1 MLYIIWGSLSMMF
14 LLLILLGLIY
24 LKDPARKDLRYKE
37 LQKRRNEAKGRTS
50 RQSSPIELIYETY
63 IKIAPI
69 RTLVNRM
76 ELGYRQIGERD
87 ERYLKKKTV
96 QILSSFFLLA
106 LVVTGVFWS
115 VTDNVL
121 YTIIF
126 VVFLGYIG
134 ESYIEFFLQR
144 GHHRLM
150 EQSIGFLDLLRQK
163 YYEYGVVDDAV
174 YEAIQLLAP
183 EEREMAAQGEA
194 IYEVLT
200 AADQEK
206 AILAYQESAPNT
218 YLKMLVNFAQMT
230 QEYGDQK
237 QDGHSVFLLNLG
249 FLSKS
254 IHLALD
260 KQRRLNYAL
269 KSMHVIVVLPLF
281 CITPIRGWAVY
292 NFPPLG
298 QFYASATGKVVEI
311 VTIVMMLVAMIL
323 LNRISRMD
331 VGHEKMKRPSISHKL
346 PISLNER
353 QKERWLYSVVLS
365 VLALVLIFSVQIQQR
380 YSLRD
385 KVLYDEGFLM
395 SGVDRATSAYR
406 LAESRQ
412 DYPIVSGQVD
422 EFVDRDSI
430 TSWVKSHPVKIVD
443 EDIADKATDT
453 GEEARV
459 MRILMK
465 RKIYE
470 KMDFKW
476 WQWLVVMGVG
486 VFGYQLPGID
496 QWFKKRVRAMESEEE
511 IATFQSLIMMLMHHP
526 RMSAIELTEWLENE
540 AKLFKEPL
548 HRCLLNMSMGH
559 QEAFE
564 VLGNEVHNDD
574 MRRIAHQLGM
584 ASEDISVVEA
594 FDELVQEKQN
604 YFEKRKWLND
614 RLVERKV
621 LLGQNIGFIP
631 AYVLIILY
639 MIVPMIVSSVG
650 QLDYFFQTMQ

>member
-1 MLYIIWGSLSMMF
+1 MLYIIWGSISLMIVFLS
-14 LLLILLGLIY
+14 ILGWMYIN
-24 LKDPARKDLRYKE
+24 DPTRKDSRYKE
-37 LQKRRNEAKGRTS
+37 LQKS
-50 RQSSPIELIYETY
+50 RQQAKERVRRETSPTQGLYRMYRRLAIL
-63 IKIAPI
+63 
-69 RTLVNRM
+69 RTTMNRM
-76 ELGYRQIGERD
+76 ELAYRQIGERD
-87 ERYLKKKTV
+87 NRYLERKIV
-96 QILSSFFLLA
+96 YILTSFFLIA
-106 LVVTGVFWS
+106 FVMTGVFWS
-115 VTDNVL
+115 VTGNVF
-121 YTIIF
+121 YTVIF
-126 VVFLGYIG
+126 IVFLYYIG
-134 ESYIEFFLQR
+134 ESYIEFFLQK

-150 EQSIGFLDLLRQK
+150 EQSIGFLDLMRQK

-174 YEAIQLLAP
+174 YEAMQLLDP

-200 AADQEK
+200 ASDQEK
-206 AILAYQESAPNT
+206 AMLAYQESAPNT

-237 QDGHSVFLLNLG
+237 QDGHSVFLMNLG

-269 KSMHVIVVLPLF
+269 KSMHAIVVIPLF
-281 CITPIRGWAVY
+281 CITPIRGWAVH

-298 QFYASATGKVVEI
+298 QFYSSAMGKTIEI
-311 VTIVMMLVAMIL
+311 ITIVMMLLAMIL

-331 VGHEKMKRPSISHKL
+331 TEREKMQRTSFIERL
-346 PISLNER
+346 PIPLSEE
-353 QKERWLYSVVLS
+353 QKQRWVYGVVLS
-365 VLALVLIFSVQIQQR
+365 VLVLLLICSVQIQQR
-380 YSLRD
+380 YSLRER
-385 KVLYDEGFLM
+385 VLYEEGFLM
-395 SGVDRATSAYR
+395 TSVDAPTSAYR
-406 LAESRQ
+406 LEESKK
-412 DYPIVSGQVD
+412 DYAIVSGQV
-422 EFVDRDSI
+422 EGPVDRDSVEL
-430 TSWVKSHPVKIVD
+430 WVKEHPIEIGND
-443 EDIADKATDT
+443 ETMQEAQDT
-453 GEEARV
+453 EASSRV
-459 MRILMK
+459 QRILMK
-465 RKIYE
+465 RNIYQ
-470 KMDFKW
+470 KMGFMW
-476 WQWLVVMGVG
+476 WQWLFVMMAGII
-486 VFGYQLPGID
+486 GYHVPSMD
-496 QWFKKRVRAMESEEE
+496 RWFKKRVRAMESEEE

-526 RMSAIELTEWLENE
+526 RMSAIELAQWLENE

-559 QEAFE
+559 QEAFDQLGSE
-564 VLGNEVHNDD
+564 VNNDD
-574 MRRIAHQLGM
+574 MRRIAHQLAM

-650 QLDYFFQTMQ
+650 QLDHFFQAIN